1 MVWHLDSLRSGTEGH
16 TGGSGGVI
24 LGESSGID
32 PMNLTFE
39 QIDALLSLIE
49 FHDDWDEVSELMG
62 TDIELLHEILSEERD
77 AVAVWEVAQGDS
89 QGSPPTPYNYRV
101 NQRHPPWTT
110 TSIRR
115 SLSATRNIC
124 IWTTAW
130 QSVMIS
136 VLVLPLFLVMML
148 IEHGTMN
155 RRNLTFVMMCDF
167 WEISK
172 NKKSKKLKKSKNLDF
187 LFFYFIKTW
196 QKLNFNIK

>member
-1 MVWHLDSLRSGTEGH
+1 MTQGGLNASLFLYSSLRYMEMCVQWYDTW
-16 TGGSGGVI
+16 T
-24 LGESSGID
+24 
-32 PMNLTFE
+32 
-39 QIDALLSLIE
+39 
-49 FHDDWDEVSELMG
+49 
-62 TDIELLHEILSEERD
+62 
-77 AVAVWEVAQGDS
+77 VWEVAQRGTQVGLVACMITESIKD
-89 QGSPPTPYNYRV
+89 T
-101 NQRHPPWTT
+101 PWTT